1 MRSNVYYTERERWFV
16 WHVIL
21 FAEPNPTGSRP
32 RDLIGLYKQQ
42 TKPTPPT
49 HKKGK
54 GRSSHRRKSGQ
65 NGAKVSQR
73 KPWKRKRPRKPG
85 RKERGKRKTKRK
97 RPRKR
102 KERKR
107 KEKRTHVK
115 TQTTQRKRG
124 EGWRNS
130 RGSAAAR
137 PILTRDWG
145 GCIENAARGTNAG
158 HDEGSDDEGILGLMM
173 MLFITI
179 SARD

>member
-1 MRSNVYYTERERWFV
+1 M
-16 WHVIL
+16 
-21 FAEPNPTGSRP
+21 
-32 RDLIGLYKQQ
+32 
-42 TKPTPPT
+42 
-49 HKKGK
+49 
-54 GRSSHRRKSGQ
+54 
-65 NGAKVSQR
+65 SQR

-145 GCIENAARGTNAG
+145 GCIENVARGTNAG